1 MGFSDGEEGDEPG
14 SKVVDF
20 GFNFGDKKV
29 GGRRSK
35 IFKAEKKKLRS
46 GTFDSMG
53 LSVPTL
59 RAIKRKGYRLPTPIQ
74 RRAMPLIMQAS
85 RGEKSMDGMLTHGVV
100 SFRPSI

>member
-1 MGFSDGEEGDEPG
+1 MPQDQIGYSDGDEEGDGPG

-20 GFNFGDKKV
+20 GFSFGEKKI

-53 LSVPTL
+53 LSVPVL

-74 RRAMPLIMQAS
+74 RRAMPLIMQV
-85 RGEKSMDGMLTHGVV
+85 RRCRFQVELVHKVHVC
-100 SFRPSI
+100 